1 MECYDTVTKTWSKA
15 ADMNIARRG
24 HGLVSLQGRL
34 YAIGGL
40 GAADSILD
48 SLEVYDPDIDTWT
61 LLQQKIDAKVAH
73 HGACLVIK
81 SFLKVTKNIII
92 K

>member
-1 MECYDTVTKTWSKA
+1 
-15 ADMNIARRG
+15 MNIARRG
-24 HGLVSLQGRL
+24 HGLVSLHGKL

-48 SLEVYDPDIDTWT
+48 SLEVYDPHSNKWT

-73 HGACLVIK
+73 NGACLVIK
-81 SFLKVTKNIII
+81 SHITRQQKY
-92 K
+92 

>member
-1 MECYDTVTKTWSKA
+1 MECYDAVTKTWSKA

-48 SLEVYDPDIDTWT
+48 SLEVYDPDSDTWT
-61 LLQQKIDAKVAH
+61 VLQHKLGGKVAH
-73 HGACLVIK
+73 NGACLLIK
-81 SFLKVTKNIII
+81 SLMSR
-92 K
+92 